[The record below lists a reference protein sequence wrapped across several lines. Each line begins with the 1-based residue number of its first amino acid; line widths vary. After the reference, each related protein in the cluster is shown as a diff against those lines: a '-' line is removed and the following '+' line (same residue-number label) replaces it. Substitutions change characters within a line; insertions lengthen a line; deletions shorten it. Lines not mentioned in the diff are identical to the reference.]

1 MMMNMM
7 KMMVRMVK
15 MEMMRMMIEITN
27 LFIHLREQVLFV
39 FKLPKHSLKKHQSIS
54 ICSTFLQSTVQKVIL
69 IFHCNWIQ
77 NIKHWISMNFTKA
90 KNLKSRQC
98 YARTRCWNERFLSIR
113 WIRATFVV
121 QSGLLQ
127 QSQKLQHDPS
137 PNKNMQHR
145 GFYSC
150 CFHWRKKC
158 SIFACF
164 IIVQIGRREENGLHC
179 WNSWN
184 SGKWRVDIPKS
195 WTPLIHSH

>member
-1 MMMNMM
+1 MKMMMNMM
-7 KMMVRMVK
+7 KMMVRMAK

-127 QSQKLQHDPS
+127 QKCNMIQAQTKICNTEVFTPVAFIGEKNVPS
-137 PNKNMQHR
+137 LLV
-145 GFYSC
+145 S
-150 CFHWRKKC
+150 
-158 SIFACF
+158 S
-164 IIVQIGRREENGLHC
+164 
-179 WNSWN
+179 
-184 SGKWRVDIPKS
+184 
-195 WTPLIHSH
+195 